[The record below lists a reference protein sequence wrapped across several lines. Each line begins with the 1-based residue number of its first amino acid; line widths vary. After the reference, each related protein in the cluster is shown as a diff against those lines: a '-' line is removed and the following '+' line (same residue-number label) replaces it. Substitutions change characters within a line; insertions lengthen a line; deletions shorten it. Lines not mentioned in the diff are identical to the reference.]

1 MGNTRYLI
9 NKKNYEPNYEL
20 LYISKSKFEND
31 WHSTAHFHP
40 FTEVFFITD
49 GKGAFHLDDTIVNV
63 NKWDLIIIN
72 PNCLHTEKSS
82 LSDSPLEYIVLGI
95 DSLLLN
101 FPESYSL
108 TNNEQQVNLY
118 RIMNFS
124 KDKEIILNY
133 FNQLIHE
140 IENKEFNYEHV
151 CKSILTLFITHII
164 RSTTSLRFIE
174 QSQEKLNLE
183 CIKIKNYIDSHYA
196 QNITLDFLSD
206 LSYMNKFHLV
216 HTFTKQIGI
225 SPINYVI
232 NKRIQEAKNLLGTTG
247 YSIRDIASIVGF
259 SNSSYFS
266 QMFRKVTGISPKSY
280 RLENSKR
287 SGIIKNKE

>member
-9 NKKNYEPNYEL
+9 DKHNADPNYEL

-40 FTEVFFITD
+40 FTEIFFITN
-49 GKGAFHLDDTIVNV
+49 GQGTFLLDDKVVKV

-82 LSDSPLEYIVLGI
+82 LSDVPLEYVVLGV
-95 DSLLLN
+95 DNLLLN
-101 FPESYSL
+101 FPEPYSL
-108 TNNEQQVNLY
+108 IDTDRQNRQYIIKNCF
-118 RIMNFS
+118 RD
-124 KDKEIILNY
+124 KDIILDY
-133 FNQLIHE
+133 FDRLILE
-140 IENKEFNYEHV
+140 IEHKAFNYELA
-151 CKSILTLFITHII
+151 CKSMLILFITHII
-164 RSTTSLRFIE
+164 RNTTSSLFIE
-174 QSQEKLNLE
+174 EPQEKINLE
-183 CIKIKNYIDSHYA
+183 CMKIKNYIDAHYS

-216 HTFTKQIGI
+216 HTFTKEIGV

-232 NKRIQEAKNLLGTTG
+232 TRRIQEAKNLLATTN

-266 QMFRKVTGISPKSY
+266 QMFKKVSGISPKRY
-280 RLENSKR
+280 RIENSVLEK
-287 SGIIKNKE
+287 I

>member
-9 NKKNYEPNYEL
+9 NKNSYDPNYEL

-40 FTEVFFITD
+40 FTEIFFITD
-49 GKGAFHLDDTIVNV
+49 GKGAFQLDDKIVNV
-63 NKWDLIIIN
+63 NKWDLIMIN

-82 LSDSPLEYIVLGI
+82 LSDIPLEYIVLGI
-95 DSLLLN
+95 DNLLLN

-108 TNNEQQVNLY
+108 TDNEQQIRLY
-118 RIMNFS
+118 EILNFT
-124 KDKEIILNY
+124 KDKDLILDY
-133 FNQLIHE
+133 FNRLINE
-140 IENKEFNYEHV
+140 IEIKEFNYEIA

-164 RSTTSLRFIE
+164 RSTTSLLFVE
-174 QSQEKLNLE
+174 ESQEKLNLE
-183 CIKIKNYIDSHYA
+183 CIKIKNYIDSHYS
-196 QNITLDFLSD
+196 QNITLDYLSD

-232 NKRIQEAKNLLGTTG
+232 NKRIQEAKNLLATTN

-266 QMFRKVTGISPKSY
+266 QMFKRVSGVTPKSY
-280 RLENSKR
+280 RVENSN
-287 SGIIKNKE
+287 SENI

>member
-9 NKKNYEPNYEL
+9 NKKNYDPNYEL

-232 NKRIQEAKNLLGTTG
+232 NKRIQEAKTLLGTTG